1 MNRIRILWFLTL
13 AYFIT
18 DVDFSIRKQKIPCFL
33 HQLFNNLIFWEQ
45 LQKSE
50 FGVACLFNG
59 RVLIFFF
66 FKPGFCKNTTFIQA
80 TYGKNCYIISE
91 CYIQKGNFLSPK
103 VFFFFFLTFP
113 HQSRKTGFD
122 FSFLKMN
129 YQIYHRVFI

>member
-66 FKPGFCKNTTFIQA
+66 LNQA
-80 TYGKNCYIISE
+80 SVKTLLLFRQHMEKTVTSFQNVIFRKVIS
-91 CYIQKGNFLSPK
+91 FHRRS
-103 VFFFFFLTFP
+103 FFFFLTFP